1 MTELDR
7 QDLFKKIGDIKR
19 IFHARMCMIKDRNSK
34 NLKETEEIKE
44 RWQEYTEK
52 LYKKD
57 PNDPDNHSGV
67 VTHLDI
73 RQWMKLWAQTIVLY
87 CSTLFSGFHCV
98 SQPTTTR
105 LLCNKTLLP
114 KPFPLATMPQDK
126 SKSSQNLPS
135 FRKITQHKSLRQKH
149 LLSCLK
155 RHFFLIGLPSVN
167 IVLELHLK
175 IQKWKSSVSLSRA
188 KYSAL
193 AHNNS

>member
-73 RQWMKLWAQTIVLY
+73 RQ
-87 CSTLFSGFHCV
+87 
-98 SQPTTTR
+98 
-105 LLCNKTLLP
+105 
-114 KPFPLATMPQDK
+114 
-126 SKSSQNLPS
+126 
-135 FRKITQHKSLRQKH
+135 
-149 LLSCLK
+149 
-155 RHFFLIGLPSVN
+155 
-167 IVLELHLK
+167 
-175 IQKWKSSVSLSRA
+175 
-188 KYSAL
+188 
-193 AHNNS
+193 